1 MKIQDL
7 LAKADV
13 RISTGPALHPWDIQV
28 RDPRFNKAVLGGT
41 LAMGEAYMKGWWDSG
56 DINELAY
63 RVIKAGAGENIKPWY
78 EPLFNIVGSLLN
90 LQNEYRSKDVI
101 EKHYNL
107 PQTLYD
113 AMLDP
118 ETMQYSC
125 AVWEEGVTTL
135 DQAQKLKLHKICQ
148 KLDLGK
154 EDTLL
159 DIGCGWGGLSRFA
172 AREYGCRVVGVTL
185 SGSQAKFAKEF
196 CAGLPV
202 EIIVSD
208 YRTMPLSGMSFSKA
222 VSVGMMEHVGPK
234 NFGVYMSVVNR
245 VLTPGGK
252 FLLHTISG
260 GRPRTTSDP
269 FMRKYIFP
277 NGIAPTPDQLL
288 RAARPF
294 FAWNRMENIGPHY
307 YKTTMA
313 WRDRLLGAWPGLIS
327 RGEVREEVL
336 RMFIFYLGIAGA
348 NFRAR
353 RNDVIQIE
361 FTKI

>member
-125 AVWEEGVTTL
+125 AVWEE
-135 DQAQKLKLHKICQ
+135 
-148 KLDLGK
+148 
-154 EDTLL
+154 
-159 DIGCGWGGLSRFA
+159 
-172 AREYGCRVVGVTL
+172 
-185 SGSQAKFAKEF
+185 
-196 CAGLPV
+196 
-202 EIIVSD
+202 
-208 YRTMPLSGMSFSKA
+208 
-222 VSVGMMEHVGPK
+222 
-234 NFGVYMSVVNR
+234 
-245 VLTPGGK
+245 
-252 FLLHTISG
+252 
-260 GRPRTTSDP
+260 
-269 FMRKYIFP
+269 
-277 NGIAPTPDQLL
+277 
-288 RAARPF
+288 
-294 FAWNRMENIGPHY
+294 
-307 YKTTMA
+307 
-313 WRDRLLGAWPGLIS
+313 
-327 RGEVREEVL
+327 
-336 RMFIFYLGIAGA
+336 
-348 NFRAR
+348 
-353 RNDVIQIE
+353 
-361 FTKI
+361 